1 VELASYA
8 ERAVALVNTEDPY
21 RQHDTLTTVRDA
33 RELLI
38 AQGASRAR
46 RVTHSDLSELR
57 RLRGQL
63 REIFDAIDA
72 NAPTRGV
79 DILNQLLAR
88 YPIRPQINDH
98 DGSGWHLHLSEG
110 ASVAAAYGATAC
122 MGLATQATEVGVDRL
137 GVCQAAPCRE
147 VFIDTST
154 NRSRRYCSDR
164 CATRANVAAYRAR
177 RRKATQHAA
186 LAAAHAAERQDA
198 EAPVPLTSSAVG

>member
-8 ERAVALVNTEDPY
+8 ERAVALVNTVDPY

-33 RELLI
+33 RELLM
-38 AQGASRAR
+38 AQGTSRAR
-46 RVTHSDLSELR
+46 RVTHSDLGELR
-57 RLRGQL
+57 ILRGQL
-63 REIFDAIDA
+63 REVFDAIDA
-72 NAPTRGV
+72 DAPTRGV
-79 DILNQLLAR
+79 AILNQLLAR
-88 YPIRPQINDH
+88 YPIRPQITDH
-98 DGSGWHLHLSEG
+98 DGRGWHLHLSEG

-137 GVCQAAPCRE
+137 GVCQATPCRE

-177 RRKATQHAA
+177 RRKASLPEPAGAA
-186 LAAAHAAERQDA
+186 PAAAA
-198 EAPVPLTSSAVG
+198 VPLTSSAVG